1 MPCTT
6 KRVTLAGITN
16 SYTDAAVCRHSFEND
31 LEGGKGQWLSC
42 EVTRFDDC
50 YEDNNKGEPPD
61 IVAELKAKLFV
72 HEAAARKA
80 REARVRL
87 VLLRLFRGPVIRIL
101 CAATICQTAILISNT
116 GKSHT

>member
-6 KRVTLAGITN
+6 KRVTLAGIPN
-16 SYTDAAVCRHSFEND
+16 SDTDAAVCGHSFENNI
-31 LEGGKGQWLSC
+31 ESRKGQGFSC
-42 EVTRFDDC
+42 EVIRFDDC
-50 YEDNNKGEPPD
+50 YKEDGKGEPPD